1 MKTKSTFF
9 LALALVT
16 LVTTMLP
23 GVLQA
28 QPGTACAA
36 DVVVRA
42 GDTLSSLAGRY
53 LGNPAAYNAIVEATN
68 ARAASDASY
77 ARIVNANSLAVG
89 MKLCIPAGGTQDAGG
104 PVAAAPLVTVQPV
117 ATATPGGSP
126 TPLPTPTATPTSR
139 VPVRNLNQLS
149 IEWARGQS
157 YPGSDIVIEETLT
170 PGANYSRYLTSYRS
184 EGLKIYAL
192 LTVPNGAK
200 PASGWPVI
208 IFNHGYIPPEIY
220 RTTERYVAYVDGFA
234 RNGYIVFRPDYR
246 GHGFSEGEALGGYGT
261 PDYTIDVLNALASI
275 KRYSAADVNR
285 IGMWGH
291 SMGGYITLRSMVIS
305 HDIKAGVIWAGVVA
319 SYPDMINNWRR
330 PVPATIP
337 TRARRWRQELIS
349 QYGTPEE
356 NPAFWAS
363 ISANSYLADLSGPL
377 QLHQGTNDED
387 VNPEFSAT
395 LKQQLDAAGQPS
407 EYYVYEGDNHNL
419 SINFNTAMQR
429 SLEFFDRYLKPKG

>member
-1 MKTKSTFF
+1 
-9 LALALVT
+9 
-16 LVTTMLP
+16 
-23 GVLQA
+23 
-28 QPGTACAA
+28 
-36 DVVVRA
+36 
-42 GDTLSSLAGRY
+42 
-53 LGNPAAYNAIVEATN
+53 
-68 ARAASDASY
+68 
-77 ARIVNANSLAVG
+77 
-89 MKLCIPAGGTQDAGG
+89 
-104 PVAAAPLVTVQPV
+104 
-117 ATATPGGSP
+117 
-126 TPLPTPTATPTSR
+126 
-139 VPVRNLNQLS
+139 
-149 IEWARGQS
+149 
-157 YPGSDIVIEETLT
+157 
-170 PGANYSRYLTSYRS
+170 
-184 EGLKIYAL
+184 
-192 LTVPNGAK
+192 
-200 PASGWPVI
+200 
-208 IFNHGYIPPEIY
+208 
-220 RTTERYVAYVDGFA
+220 VAYVDGFA

-275 KRYSAADVNR
+275 KRYPAADANR

-305 HDIKAGVIWAGVVA
+305 GDIKAGVIWAGVVA

-395 LKQQLDAAGQPS
+395 LKQELDAAGQTS
-407 EYYVYEGDNHNL
+407 EYFVYEGDNHNL
-419 SINFNTAMQR
+419 SINFGTAMQR
-429 SLEFFDRYLKPKG
+429 SVDFFDRYLKPKG